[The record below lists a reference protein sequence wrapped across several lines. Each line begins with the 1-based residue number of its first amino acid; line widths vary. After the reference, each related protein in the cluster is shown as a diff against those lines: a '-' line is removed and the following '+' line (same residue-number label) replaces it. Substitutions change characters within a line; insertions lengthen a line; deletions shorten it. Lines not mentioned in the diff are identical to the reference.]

1 MKKTILALLLV
12 SMGTP
17 TLAAIIVPA
26 RAVVIAHPVATAK
39 PTVATKPANTY
50 KPVPRAPVYIRCCS
64 VNAIKTK
71 RANKAV

>member
-50 KPVPRAPVYIRCCS
+50 KPVPRAPVYIPPVLLSKCH
-64 VNAIKTK
+64 K
-71 RANKAV
+71 NKACK